1 MRKLLVVLFVFAVGC
16 VSAPRF
22 QETVISLETLPKLGA
37 VLADLPEATTGT
49 LVSPSQTYKS
59 YKTVV
64 DGVEYTL
71 GVDDEHRVRYV
82 ATTDAS
88 FRIDGLKMGDSMDA
102 VMRAAPGATVRMEN
116 GWGSY
121 VELPSGWRAFLD
133 DGTECCPN
141 LGTAPLKPTARVTMF
156 FLRD

>member
-1 MRKLLVVLFVFAVGC
+1 MRKLLVVLVLAVGC
-16 VSAPRF
+16 ASAPKF
-22 QETVISLETLPKLGA
+22 QETFIPLETLPKLGD
-37 VLADLPEATTGT
+37 VLADLPEARTGT

-59 YKTVV
+59 YKTVI

-71 GVDDEHRVRYV
+71 GIDRESRVRYV
-82 ATTDAS
+82 ATTDAA
-88 FRIDGLKMGDSMDA
+88 FRADGLKMGDSMEA
-102 VMRAAPGATVRMEN
+102 VMRAAPGASLVMEN
-116 GWGSY
+116 GWGSF
-121 VELPSGWRAFLD
+121 VPLPSGWRAFLD